1 MFSPSIYHSIL
12 SSLIILVGIG
22 MLFRSLKL
30 GKEILGI
37 SDDAT
42 RERWL
47 FINLLIKGFI
57 LFYGIAII
65 VSWLSLESW
74 VILLFAILLFGGSFF
89 VCKIIQLS
97 KISLMTFI
105 KTHHSQAFLMEIFQ
119 TMGNA
124 LIVADKNGII
134 TLVNPC
140 LTRLIGLPQEEILGR
155 KAEEL
160 FLSEI
165 SDMPGVQHE
174 NGLLLPSLKE
184 IPVLVTISHTYQQGN
199 LIQIIVLQDIRK
211 QKENEIRLKK
221 YLQKIEQNNL
231 ELEQFSYV
239 AAHDLKAPLRAIQ
252 NLTEFIEEDMK
263 QVPSGVQHHFQ
274 LIKSRIARMENLI
287 NGLLE
292 YARVGKKGVNL
303 EITNVKEL
311 LNDIVDNLGVENRSR
326 IEIQSELPTL
336 YTHKLLLEQV
346 FANLISNAHKYN
358 TNPSPVIKI
367 GSRDDGKQFEFS
379 VSDNGPGIPADSKE
393 KIFKIFQTLQARDD
407 YESTGVGLS
416 IVKKIVEETGC
427 EIHVDSEPGEGCTFR
442 FTWPR
447 SGAA

>member
-1 MFSPSIYHSIL
+1 MI
-12 SSLIILVGIG
+12 
-22 MLFRSLKL
+22 FRSLIL
-30 GKEILGI
+30 GKEILRF
-37 SDDAT
+37 SDEIT
-42 RERWL
+42 RHHWKK
-47 FINLLIKGFI
+47 INRLIIGFI
-57 LFYGIAII
+57 LFFGIALII
-65 VSWLSLESW
+65 TWLSFQPW
-74 VILLFAILLFGGSFF
+74 VIVVYSLILFGGTLF
-89 VCKIIQLS
+89 VYNILQIS
-97 KISLMTFI
+97 KFSLLNFI
-105 KTHHSQAFLMEIFQ
+105 KTHHSQTFLMEIFQ

-124 LIVADKNGII
+124 LIVADKDGII

-140 LTRLIGLPQEEILGR
+140 LTRLIGIPQEEILGR

-252 NLTEFIEEDMK
+252 NLTEFIEEDME
-263 QVPSGVQHHFQ
+263 QVPSGVRQHFQ
-274 LIKSRIARMENLI
+274 LIKNRIARMENLI

-311 LNDIVDNLGVENRSR
+311 LEDILENLGIENRSR
-326 IEIQSELPTL
+326 VEIESELPTL
-336 YTHKLLLEQV
+336 FTHKLLLEQV